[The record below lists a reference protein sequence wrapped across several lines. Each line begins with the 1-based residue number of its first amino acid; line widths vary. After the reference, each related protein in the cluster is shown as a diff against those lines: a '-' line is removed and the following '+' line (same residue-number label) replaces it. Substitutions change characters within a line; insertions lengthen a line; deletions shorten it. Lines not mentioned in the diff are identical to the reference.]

1 MGRPKKGVDVRDV
14 QAMLMMADREWANA
28 GLIPSTS
35 ALDSTGGNYLAM
47 RFLDGYRGEFPSSM
61 PRAVEDVDE
70 FVGNLFFSIVN
81 TVVAQTSAQDPEPV
95 IRPLG
100 GTAASED
107 AWRRA
112 WLNQKIL
119 TSMMR
124 EKKFRREVDRA
135 FLSAIIL
142 PFGMVRH
149 GYTPEVEYE
158 DDNGKVIARFKN
170 QTPDLP
176 WLQFV
181 RPWQARMDPLV
192 NSFDMDGEV
201 SWIAFQN
208 LYRSRSELDANPA
221 LVNTKDWEPTFHY
234 DLRPYHE
241 RKKPA
246 PTHNGVLGVKN
257 KKNPDFLGMWEE
269 WVIYDATRRTFFGV
283 SHGCD
288 KIVREEKDWPLEWG
302 QLPASILTLNEQ
314 LDSPFGVPF
323 PKMIWHETMMYNKVW
338 TILKSLVQRIRR
350 IIFVNSSAFTSNAGQ
365 LENLLNPES
374 FMEFIVADG
383 DVTQVANEVGFGQI
397 DGQLVGLLFQLKEQ
411 IREVLGVSNFDRGQR
426 ANVQTAAEAAQ
437 IGAGGQMAK
446 SRIQSKFEAF
456 WVDIL
461 RASHRALLNTEDG
474 REFIIPII
482 GEQNFLF
489 LSESELNRG
498 FVTASLRDLNG
509 EFDYGVKMNSTTPI
523 DPSAEFAKVAQLGQ
537 VLNSQQNPI
546 VNPVHAAKR
555 LVTLAGEDSQLWV
568 VDPRIAQ
575 QMGQDPA
582 MAAEQGQMGQAPQ
595 VAPSGGQSDTTG
607 GAV

>member
-1 MGRPKKGVDVRDV
+1 MGRPKKGVDVKDV
-14 QAMLMMADREWANA
+14 QAMLMMSDREWANA
-28 GLIPSTS
+28 GLIPTTTNTP
-35 ALDSTGGNYLAM
+35 DGGGGNYMAM

-61 PRAVEDVDE
+61 PKAVEDVDE

-107 AWRRA
+107 SWRRA
-112 WLNQKIL
+112 WLNQKIV
-119 TSMMR
+119 TSLIR
-124 EKKFRREVDRA
+124 ERKFRREVDRA
-135 FLSAIIL
+135 FLSSIL
-142 PFGMVRH
+142 MPFGMVRH
-149 GYTPEVEYE
+149 GYTPEIEYE

-176 WLQFV
+176 WIQFV
-181 RPWQARMDPLV
+181 RPWQVRMDPLV
-192 NSFDMDGEV
+192 NSFDMDGEC

-208 LYRSRSELDANPA
+208 LYRSKHELDANPA
-221 LVNTKDWEPTFHY
+221 LINTADWKPTFNY

-241 RKKPA
+241 RKKPM
-246 PTHNGVLGVKN
+246 PTHTGVLGVSQKN
-257 KKNPDFLGMWEE
+257 QNYIGMWEE
-269 WVIYDATRRTFFGV
+269 WVIYDATKRTFFGV

-288 KIVREEKDWPLEWG
+288 KIVRAEMDWPLEWG

-338 TILKSLVQRIRR
+338 TILKSLIQRIRR
-350 IIFVNSSAFTSNAGQ
+350 IIFVNGQAFSSNAGQ
-365 LENLLNPES
+365 LENLLNPDA
-374 FMEFIVADG
+374 FMEFIVTDG
-383 DVTQVANEVGFGQI
+383 NVQEVANEVGFGQI
-397 DGQLVGLLFQLKEQ
+397 DGQLIGLLFQLKEQ

-426 ANVQTAAEAAQ
+426 ANVQTAAEATQ

-456 WVDIL
+456 WVDVL
-461 RASHRALLNTEDG
+461 RAAHRALLNTEDG
-474 REFIIPII
+474 RQFIIPIV

-489 LSESELNRG
+489 LSESELQNG
-498 FVTASLRDLNG
+498 FVTASLGDLNG

-575 QMGQDPA
+575 QMGQDPS
-582 MAAEQGQMGQAPQ
+582 MGEQGQMGQAPQ

>member
-1 MGRPKKGVDVRDV
+1 
-14 QAMLMMADREWANA
+14 MLLMADREWSNA
-28 GLIPSTS
+28 GLIPMPNGQ
-35 ALDSTGGNYLAM
+35 DTGGGSYMAM
-47 RFLDGYRGEFPSSM
+47 RFLDGYRGDFPSSM

-112 WLNQKIL
+112 WLNQKIV
-119 TSMMR
+119 TSLIR
-124 EKKFRREVDRA
+124 ERKFRREVDRA
-135 FLSAIIL
+135 FLSSILL

-176 WLQFV
+176 WIQFV
-181 RPWQARMDPLV
+181 RPWQVRMDPLV
-192 NSFDMDGEV
+192 NSFDMDGECN
-201 SWIAFQN
+201 WIAFQN
-208 LYRSRSELDANPA
+208 LYRSRAEVDANPA
-221 LVNTKDWEPTFHY
+221 LINTGDWKPTFHY

-241 RKKPA
+241 RKKPT
-246 PTHNGVLGVKN
+246 PSHNGVIGVTGKDQ
-257 KKNPDFLGMWEE
+257 KFISMYEE
-269 WVIYDATRRTFFGV
+269 WVIYDASKRTFFGV
-283 SHGCD
+283 SHGNE

-338 TILKSLVQRIRR
+338 TILKALVQRIRR
-350 IIFVNSSAFTSNAGQ
+350 IIFVNGNAFTSNAGQ
-365 LENLLNPES
+365 LENLLSADS

-383 DVTQVANEVGFGQI
+383 NVGEVANEVGFGQI
-397 DGQLVGLLFQLKEQ
+397 DGQLIGLLFQLKEQ

-426 ANVQTAAEAAQ
+426 ANVQTAAEATQ

-456 WVDIL
+456 WVDVL
-461 RASHRALLNTEDG
+461 RAAHRALLNTEDG
-474 REFIIPII
+474 RQFFIPTI

-489 LSESELNRG
+489 LSASELQNG
-498 FVTASLRDLNG
+498 FVTASLKDLGG

-555 LVTLAGEDSQLWV
+555 MVELTGEDSQLWV
-568 VDPRIAQ
+568 VDPRVAQ
-575 QMGQDPA
+575 QMGQDPSVA
-582 MAAEQGQMGQAPQ
+582 AAEQGQPGQAPQ
-595 VAPSGGQSDTTG
+595 VAPSGAQADTTG